1 MTKGQRLKYFFW
13 NLLGWYT
20 IKKSDRIEAYEYSL
34 RMFQRMSP
42 PTKNIPIGLC
52 KVLAFA
58 TKELNPKI
66 RGYRYSG
73 IVYANFPELYLQKP
87 EPHDKGSAPQRNF
100 LSLRRTRSALI
111 GDCKSG
117 QL

>member
-87 EPHDKGSAPQRNF
+87 EPAGLWWWPLDDRASRI
-100 LSLRRTRSALI
+100 TALKNAI
-111 GDCKSG
+111 AIIKNEI
-117 QL
+117 